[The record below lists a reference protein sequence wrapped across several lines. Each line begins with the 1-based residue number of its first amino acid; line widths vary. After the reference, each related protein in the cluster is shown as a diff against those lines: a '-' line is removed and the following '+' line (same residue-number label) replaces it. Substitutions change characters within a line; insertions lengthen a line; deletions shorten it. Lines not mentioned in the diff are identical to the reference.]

1 MENLRRGLLLSL
13 MAVATVF
20 ALALPG
26 STMLSRAA
34 YAFGGC
40 TVTCPD
46 KSTCSGNPDVGERC
60 NCTCSFWGLQT
71 AKCTCQALR
80 PVTEG

>member
-1 MENLRRGLLLSL
+1 MRILLLKGVL
-13 MAVATVF
+13 AAVALGA
-20 ALALPG
+20 ALLG
-26 STMLSRAA
+26 STTQVPDA
-34 YAFGGC
+34 YAASGGC

-46 KSTCSGNPDVGERC
+46 KSTCSGNPEVGETC

-80 PVTEG
+80 PVPEG